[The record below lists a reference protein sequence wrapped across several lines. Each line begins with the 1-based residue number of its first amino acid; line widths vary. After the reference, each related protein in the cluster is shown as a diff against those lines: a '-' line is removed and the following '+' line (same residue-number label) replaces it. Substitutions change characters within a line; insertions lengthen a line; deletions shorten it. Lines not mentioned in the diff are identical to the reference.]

1 MEPIRKFIKR
11 LFKDQPPQKN
21 TEIYLL
27 ERLEEKVE
35 DLKESGLSEKEAID
49 QTIMEFGDADD
60 YYLPSLDKEK
70 KRYQRYKTVKHYVN
84 DLVFSSLA
92 SLLIIIILVL
102 VNILYLNDLG
112 AWSAVASAAILFW
125 PLSIFYRWL
134 NHRLKR

>member
-11 LFKDQPPQKN
+11 LFKDQPPQKT
-21 TEIYLL
+21 TEDYLI

-35 DLKESGLSEKEAID
+35 DLKESGLSEEEATH
-49 QTIMEFGDADD
+49 QAIMEFGDADD

-70 KRYQRYKTVKHYVN
+70 RRYQRYKTVRHYLN

-92 SLLIIIILVL
+92 SILIIAILIMI
-102 VNILYLNDLG
+102 NILYLNQLG
-112 AWSAVASAAILFW
+112 PWSAVLGAAILFW

-134 NHRLKR
+134 NQRLKR

>member
-1 MEPIRKFIKR
+1 MEPIRKFIHR
-11 LFKDQPPQKN
+11 LFKDQPPQKP
-21 TEIYLL
+21 TEDYLI

-35 DLKESGLSEKEAID
+35 DLKESGLSLEEATH
-49 QTIMEFGDADD
+49 QAIMEFGDVDD

-70 KRYQRYKTVKHYVN
+70 RRYQRYKTVRHYLN

-102 VNILYLNDLG
+102 VNILYLNDFG
-112 AWSAVASAAILFW
+112 PWSAVVGAAILFW

>member
-1 MEPIRKFIKR
+1 MEPIRKFIHR
-11 LFKDQPPQKN
+11 LFKDQPPQKP
-21 TEIYLL
+21 TEDYLI

-35 DLKESGLSEKEAID
+35 DLKESGLSLEEATH
-49 QTIMEFGDADD
+49 QAIMEFGDVDD

-70 KRYQRYKTVKHYVN
+70 RRYQRYKTVRHYLN

-102 VNILYLNDLG
+102 VNILYLNDFG
-112 AWSAVASAAILFW
+112 PWSAVGGAAILFW